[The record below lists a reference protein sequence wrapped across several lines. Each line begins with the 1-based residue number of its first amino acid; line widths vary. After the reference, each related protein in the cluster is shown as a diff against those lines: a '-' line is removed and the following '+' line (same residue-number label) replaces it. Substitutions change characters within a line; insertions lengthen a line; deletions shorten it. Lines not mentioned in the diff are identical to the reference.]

1 LGAKVIY
8 YRNAWWVRTHVGGQK
23 IEKRF
28 GPTAADKR
36 AAQELIREINH
47 AIGLKQWP
55 PKREEPLPVD
65 LELRRWLEAW
75 TPAMKSGYC
84 ALVAGVINTHLVP
97 FLGSRDLHQLRE
109 EDLLRYV
116 RAKLDAGLAPATIRR
131 HLASLQRVLSI
142 AHREGKIPRNPAAR
156 LGELMRRV
164 ERVAAH
170 EAPEAEA
177 WTREEVA
184 TLLAVAHELE
194 PRVAPLLHFLL
205 ATGCRRGEALGL
217 KWEDVDF
224 ARGRIVIRRAVTS
237 RELTTPKSGKG
248 RMVAMPPALAAEL
261 FDLLALRER
270 EAKADGVTRLGR
282 EVPEWVFSSLAGT
295 HLDERNL
302 TRSWYRVRRRA
313 AKLGVRPLKL
323 HAARHTYASL
333 ALAAGKSIRW
343 VAAQLGHASPA
354 FTLRTYAYA
363 MPDEEVDLGFAE
375 FDAVTLKAVT
385 LEAVAR
391 RRYPSPQKK
400 ERSARHANPSD
411 LLVELGGIEP
421 PTPRL
426 PALCSPS

>member
-28 GPTAADKR
+28 GPTLTDKR
-36 AAQELIREINH
+36 DAHDLAREINH
-47 AIGLKQWP
+47 AIALKQWP
-55 PKREEPLPVD
+55 PKREEPLPID
-65 LELRRWLEAW
+65 FELRHWLEAW
-75 TPAMKSGYC
+75 TPAMKPGYR
-84 ALVAGVINTHLVP
+84 ALVAGVIETHLVP
-97 FLGSRDLHQLRE
+97 FFGSKDLRLLRE

-116 RAKLDAGLAPATIRR
+116 SAKLEAGLAPATIRR

-142 AHREGKIPRNPAAR
+142 AHREAKIPRNPASQ

-184 TLLAVAHELE
+184 ALLAVAREFE
-194 PRVAPLLHFLL
+194 PRFAPLLHFLL

-217 KWEDVDF
+217 KWEDIDF
-224 ARGRIVIRRAVTS
+224 ARSRVMIRRAITS
-237 RELTTPKSGKG
+237 GQLATPKSGKG
-248 RMVAMPPALAAEL
+248 RAVAMPPALAGEL
-261 FDLLALRER
+261 FDLLAVRER
-270 EAKADGVTRLGR
+270 EAATGRVTQLGS
-282 EVPEWVFSSLAGT
+282 EAPEWVFCSLAGT
-295 HLDERNL
+295 HLDERNV
-302 TRSWYRVRRRA
+302 TRSWSRIRRRA

-343 VAAQLGHASPA
+343 VAAQLGHASAA
-354 FTLRTYAYA
+354 FTLRTYAHA
-363 MPDEEVDLGFAE
+363 MPEEEADLGFAD
-375 FDAVTLKAVT
+375 FCVATPDT
-385 LEAVAR
+385 VAR
-391 RRYPSPQKK
+391 RRYPSPQSK
-400 ERSARHANPSD
+400 EGLARNANPSD

>member
-1 LGAKVIY
+1 VGAKVVY
-8 YRNAWWVRTHVGGQK
+8 YRKAWWVRTHVNGRK
-23 IEKRF
+23 IDKRF
-28 GPTAADKR
+28 GPSAEDKR
-36 AAQELIREINH
+36 AAQDLARELNH
-47 AIGLKQWP
+47 LIALKQWP
-55 PKREEPLPVD
+55 PTHEEPLPIDV
-65 LELRRWLEAW
+65 ELRYWLEAW
-75 TPAMKSGYC
+75 TPAMKPGYQ
-84 ALVAGVINTHLVP
+84 ALVAGVIETHLVP
-97 FLGSRDLHQLRE
+97 FFGSKDLRQLRE

-116 RAKLDAGLAPATIRR
+116 RAKLADGLAPPTIRR

-142 AHREGKIPRNPAAR
+142 AHREGKIPRNPAMR

-164 ERVAAH
+164 QRVAAH

-184 TLLAVAHELE
+184 TLLAVARNLE
-194 PRVAPLLHFLL
+194 PRFAPLLHFLL

-248 RMVAMPPALAAEL
+248 RTVVMPPALAAEL

-270 EAKADGVTRLGR
+270 EAKAGAVAELGKGA
-282 EVPEWVFSSLAGT
+282 PEWVFSSLAGT
-295 HLDERNL
+295 HLDERNV
-302 TRSWYRVRRRA
+302 TRSWYRVRRQA

-354 FTLRTYAYA
+354 FTLRTYAHA
-363 MPDEEVDLGFAE
+363 MPEEEVDLSFAD
-375 FDAVTLKAVT
+375 FKVVTPEGVS
-385 LEAVAR
+385 R
-391 RRYPSPQKK
+391 RLYPSPQTK
-400 ERSARHANPSD
+400 EGLARRANPSD